1 MTSINLRPD
10 DLNIQSLKRDNEAP
24 AATRPVSPGAPAP
37 RVHGS
42 GEQVAPGQP
51 APAPRVER
59 RGDRRGGVDRRQRQI
74 PVILDTRS
82 KRERRRSGDADSDQP
97 RGVDEIV

>member
-24 AATRPVSPGAPAP
+24 ATTRAVSPTAPSP

-42 GEQVAPGQP
+42 EEQVAPGQHP
-51 APAPRVER
+51 PPPRVER
-59 RGDRRGGVDRRQRQI
+59 RGDRRTGEDRRKRQI

-82 KRERRRSGDADSDQP
+82 KRERRRSGDAEQP
-97 RGVDEIV
+97 RGIDEIV

>member
-24 AATRPVSPGAPAP
+24 ATIREVNPTAASPRVRGSEEQAAPGRQPPAP
-37 RVHGS
+37 RID
-42 GEQVAPGQP
+42 
-51 APAPRVER
+51 R
-59 RGDRRGGVDRRQRQI
+59 RGDRRTGEDRRKRQI

-82 KRERRRSGDADSDQP
+82 KRERRRSGDAEQP
-97 RGVDEIV
+97 RGIDEIV